1 MPLKSGSSEK
11 TISSN
16 IRKLKSEGKP
26 QKQAVAI
33 ALSSAGKQ
41 KKAKGEEMK
50 YNKKM
55 KEGGACSKSRSK
67 KSYRE
72 GGEVCGSS
80 NRRRK
85 RQGAQVA
92 G

>member
-50 YNKKM
+50 YKKQM

-67 KSYRE
+67 KSYRA